1 MAAQLIKSIE
11 SEFTLRVSLREAHKY
26 FCLSILPCLF
36 LFLQV
41 VSVTLQHNYTTS
53 LAEEM
58 GGAGTLLV
66 SNSRSQG
73 VLCDLLF
80 PSHSAWGVP
89 GSAVPSSWSWQEGG
103 GVCVWSRAL
112 SGTRSKSS

>member
-1 MAAQLIKSIE
+1 MAAQLIKFIE
-11 SEFTLRVSLREAHKY
+11 SEFALRVSLRAVHKY

-41 VSVTLQHNYTTS
+41 VSVILQHNYTTS

-58 GGAGTLLV
+58 GGAGALLV

-73 VLCDLLF
+73 VLCDILLF
-80 PSHSAWGVP
+80 PGHSAWGVP
-89 GSAVPSSWSWQEGG
+89 GGTVPSAWSWQEGEGVRG
-103 GVCVWSRAL
+103 GIEPSAEPQ
-112 SGTRSKSS
+112 